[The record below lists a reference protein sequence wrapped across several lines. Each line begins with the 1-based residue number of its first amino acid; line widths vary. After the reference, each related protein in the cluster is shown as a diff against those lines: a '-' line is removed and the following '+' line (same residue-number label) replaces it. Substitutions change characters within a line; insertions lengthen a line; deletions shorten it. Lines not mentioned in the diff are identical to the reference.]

1 MNPATTDR
9 WYRDRAALSFIL
21 LGYVPWLAGLNLA
34 WEVAHV
40 SLYTLWKEAE
50 LAYIAFSV
58 AHCTLGDV
66 LIGGIALLLALI
78 LGRERAFPHWRW
90 SLVGSLAVILGASY
104 TVFSEWMNITILRS
118 WSYSESMPKLEVGG
132 FEMGLT
138 PFAQWLIVPPLA
150 LYLARRTQRWLSKTS
165 SSSPAAAD
173 SSARR

>member
-1 MNPATTDR
+1 VRPERAVL
-9 WYRDRAALSFIL
+9 WYRDSAALRFIA
-21 LGYVPWLAGLNLA
+21 LGYLPWLAGLNLA

-50 LAYIAFSV
+50 PAYIAFSV

-90 SLVGSLAVILGASY
+90 SRVAALTVILGAGY

-118 WSYSESMPKLEVGG
+118 WSYSESMPKLDLGG
-132 FEMGLT
+132 FEIGLT
-138 PFAQWLIVPPLA
+138 PLAQWLVVPPLA
-150 LYLARRTQRWLSKTS
+150 LYLARKTRRWPSKTS
-165 SSSPAAAD
+165 SSSPAPAD